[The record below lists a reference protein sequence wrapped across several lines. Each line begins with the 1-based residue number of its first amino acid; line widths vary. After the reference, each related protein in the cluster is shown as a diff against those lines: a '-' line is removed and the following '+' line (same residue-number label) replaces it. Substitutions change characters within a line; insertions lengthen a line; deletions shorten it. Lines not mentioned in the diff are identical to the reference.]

1 MACEAVVV
9 SPTVTAQ
16 RTKFRFQE
24 PITST
29 SIATSIQRAD
39 ERYFTH
45 FIDQVSTLLII
56 YDNHNTVNPY
66 RAYFPDFARSSP
78 TMVNAMQALGA
89 LHLANTATGTQRNK
103 HFQQAMGK
111 YGTVVKGFRARY
123 VDPSQQLGL
132 TDFATC
138 LLLCL
143 FEVRAILFR

>member
-1 MACEAVVV
+1 M
-9 SPTVTAQ
+9 
-16 RTKFRFQE
+16 
-24 PITST
+24 
-29 SIATSIQRAD
+29 SIQRAD

-56 YDNHNTVNPY
+56 YDNPNTVNPY
-66 RAYFPDFARSSP
+66 RGYFPDFARSSP
-78 TMVNAMQALGA
+78 TMINAMQALGA
-89 LHLANTATGTQRNK
+89 LHLANTSTGSQRNK

-143 FEVRAILFR
+143 FEVRAILIGWFRFIY